1 MDDFTIDIDETIAE
15 MGRDHEWIG
24 LIGSV
29 RFTEN
34 EEGDMEVEIDHVARI
49 PWQYK
54 KFENVFN
61 GTYADSLPP
70 HRSFDHAIDLKPGK
84 EPPFGPL
91 YSLSQKE
98 LEILREYLKKMLA
111 SGKISPS
118 KSPAGSPVLFVP
130 KPHGRGLR
138 LCVDYRGLNKVT
150 IANRYALPLMN
161 ELRDRVQGAKIFTK
175 IDLKAGF
182 HLIRIKKGDEWKT
195 AFRTRYGHFQY
206 NVMPFGLENAP
217 ATFQNMMNDIL
228 RDMLDAGTVVYI
240 DDILI
245 YSETEEQHVE
255 LVREVLSRLEKHSLA
270 IEPEKCFW
278 HQEKVDFLGYVV
290 SAKGIEMATDKVE
303 TILKWRE
310 PQNVTEVQ
318 SFLGFANFYRRFIQD
333 YSKVAKPL
341 TDLTSK
347 SLEWNWTRECKMA
360 FKLLKRRFT
369 SAPIL
374 VHYDPDLPIVV
385 ECDASDFA
393 IGAILSQKVND
404 KWHPVAFYSR
414 KMNKAEINYEI
425 HDKELLA
432 VTAAFKE
439 WRRYL
444 EGAKHQITVYTDHR
458 GLEWFA
464 NNRPINR
471 RQARWALELDGYDFV
486 IVYRP
491 GVRNGKPDALSRR
504 SEYRP
509 EKGGQD
515 YQPVQRVF
523 KKGQW
528 ASEATVEQSRWKPAG
543 EPEVLVSSVQLTG
556 LRPVVKLADGLVKEI
571 IELAAKDP
579 TWQEQYHGARE
590 NGAVNGE
597 SIANVTFDHGMLFRK
612 GKVWVPNDINL
623 KKKILDAEHD
633 SEVAGHMGMDK
644 TGELIKRNFYWP
656 GMDEEIEDYVRSC
669 DDCQR
674 NKASRHKRYGTLHPL
689 ELSYSPW
696 DSIAMDFIVSL
707 PESEGCSTIWVVIDR
722 FTKMAHFIPIKNKEK
737 TAENCAKLFLWNVW
751 RLHGLPSDIVSDRDS
766 VFTSKFWASLM
777 EKLNL
782 RLRKSTA
789 FHPQTDGQTER
800 VNQSVEHYLR
810 QYCNYE
816 QNDWYHMLPMAEYCY
831 NNSVTTATQLS
842 PFYANYGYHPRTNWP
857 IEMESKNPA
866 SKNYAHWMTS
876 VHELCTKHLEEA
888 RANMSLNY
896 DKRRKSAPQYS
907 VGDLVMLNGTNIKTR
922 RATKKLDNKLFG
934 PFKVL
939 RVVDKAGMAVQLEL
953 PKRWRVHDVFHT
965 TLLEPY
971 RSSVKDLRPPPLAA
985 TERGFVD
992 KFGTTHEVGYD
1003 VDGNQVLE
1011 DFEVEEIMGSQYS
1024 IDEDKVLY
1032 LVKWSGYPDVSEWTE
1047 EPLNHLPRK
1056 MVLAFHASHPEAAKD
1071 AKLNKKRRK

>member
-1 MDDFTIDIDETIAE
+1 
-15 MGRDHEWIG
+15 
-24 LIGSV
+24 
-29 RFTEN
+29 
-34 EEGDMEVEIDHVARI
+34 
-49 PWQYK
+49 
-54 KFENVFN
+54 
-61 GTYADSLPP
+61 
-70 HRSFDHAIDLKPGK
+70 
-84 EPPFGPL
+84 
-91 YSLSQKE
+91 
-98 LEILREYLKKMLA
+98 
-111 SGKISPS
+111 
-118 KSPAGSPVLFVP
+118 
-130 KPHGRGLR
+130 
-138 LCVDYRGLNKVT
+138 
-150 IANRYALPLMN
+150 
-161 ELRDRVQGAKIFTK
+161 
-175 IDLKAGF
+175 
-182 HLIRIKKGDEWKT
+182 
-195 AFRTRYGHFQY
+195 
-206 NVMPFGLENAP
+206 
-217 ATFQNMMNDIL
+217 MMNDIL

-597 SIANVTFDHGMLFRK
+597 SIANVTFDHGMLFRN

-644 TGELIKRNFYWP
+644 
-656 GMDEEIEDYVRSC
+656 
-669 DDCQR
+669 
-674 NKASRHKRYGTLHPL
+674 A
-689 ELSYSPW
+689 
-696 DSIAMDFIVSL
+696 
-707 PESEGCSTIWVVIDR
+707 ES
-722 FTKMAHFIPIKNKEK
+722 
-737 TAENCAKLFLWNVW
+737 
-751 RLHGLPSDIVSDRDS
+751 
-766 VFTSKFWASLM
+766 
-777 EKLNL
+777 
-782 RLRKSTA
+782 
-789 FHPQTDGQTER
+789 
-800 VNQSVEHYLR
+800 
-810 QYCNYE
+810 
-816 QNDWYHMLPMAEYCY
+816 
-831 NNSVTTATQLS
+831 
-842 PFYANYGYHPRTNWP
+842 
-857 IEMESKNPA
+857 
-866 SKNYAHWMTS
+866 
-876 VHELCTKHLEEA
+876 
-888 RANMSLNY
+888 
-896 DKRRKSAPQYS
+896 
-907 VGDLVMLNGTNIKTR
+907 
-922 RATKKLDNKLFG
+922 
-934 PFKVL
+934 
-939 RVVDKAGMAVQLEL
+939 
-953 PKRWRVHDVFHT
+953 
-965 TLLEPY
+965 
-971 RSSVKDLRPPPLAA
+971 
-985 TERGFVD
+985 
-992 KFGTTHEVGYD
+992 
-1003 VDGNQVLE
+1003 
-1011 DFEVEEIMGSQYS
+1011 
-1024 IDEDKVLY
+1024 
-1032 LVKWSGYPDVSEWTE
+1032 
-1047 EPLNHLPRK
+1047 
-1056 MVLAFHASHPEAAKD
+1056 
-1071 AKLNKKRRK
+1071 